1 MAEKTANTPEE
12 NATPLPAPVEAW
24 LHDLDRLPNT
34 KKTYKASMRRYLAWV
49 DETER
54 TFEQLTE
61 DDVAEY
67 KQHLLDEG
75 KAAKTVN
82 LYLAAVKSY
91 YKARARKGAEN
102 IAQNVEIESIARVP
116 KREFLTI
123 EEIWDLLYS
132 VDRKT
137 EKGARDYAIL
147 NLMIRT
153 GLREKEVAEADI
165 RDIDERGG
173 QVRLWIRGKG
183 HREKDN
189 FVMLMKGAY
198 SPIEDYLDTW
208 RVRGDGTAPL
218 FTSTSNRNK
227 DGRLKPAAIS
237 EMVKERL
244 RHIGFDDERYTAH
257 SLRHTAITLALAGGA
272 TTKQVQEMAR
282 HADPSMTAMYVH
294 DYERRQN
301 PAEGYIERL
310 MED

>member
-1 MAEKTANTPEE
+1 MTETP
-12 NATPLPAPVEAW
+12 APLPSSVQSW
-24 LHDLDRLPNT
+24 LDNLDRLPNT
-34 KKTYKASMRRYLAWV
+34 KKTYEASMRRYLDWV
-49 DETER
+49 SFMGKSLDD
-54 TFEQLTE
+54 LTE
-61 DDVAEY
+61 DDVAAY
-67 KQHLLDEG
+67 KQHLLATG

-91 YKARARKGAEN
+91 YKTQARAGAQN
-102 IAQNVEIESIARVP
+102 IAQNVEIESVARVP
-116 KREFLTI
+116 KREFLTL
-123 EEIWDLLYS
+123 EEIYDLLYS

-137 EKGARDYAIL
+137 EKGARDFAIL

-165 RDIDERGG
+165 RDIDERGDT
-173 QVRLWIRGKG
+173 VRLWVRGKG
-183 HREKDN
+183 HREKDD
-189 FVMLMKGAY
+189 FVVLMRGAY
-198 SPIEDYLDTW
+198 SPIEAYLDAW

-227 DGRLKPAAIS
+227 DDRLKPAAIS
-237 EMVKERL
+237 EMVKARL
-244 RHIGFDDERYTAH
+244 RAIGFDDERYTAH

-282 HADPSMTAMYVH
+282 HADAAMTAMYVH